1 MIRQRLENWHA
12 SDTSNGF
19 KPIRSSIDANNFD
32 KFKSKTWFQWF
43 YHWFSIALEFE
54 SSGIRISQSLDSKLP
69 WFLWITT
76 VIVTVKLISYNSY
89 LTELH
94 DIGLRIGV
102 GSFKWKWKISFLIQK
117 WQRSPRTH
125 IWNLFCKK
133 VLSTLLYTCT
143 NFVLVYKILYSEPN
157 IFLHPEPSKYW
168 VQKCTNWV
176 QNFVHDYKSALRTFI
191 IWVLKYFSLFIFKM
205 SHSEK
210 NSAKSSNCTIWK
222 RNRENVKKTQIN
234 EKSEGLKDNLT
245 DNLMDCA
252 LINSFFIPKLRNSRR
267 SMGFGKWKWRIR
279 WQHNFFKQIF
289 WHRAW

>member
-54 SSGIRISQSLDSKLP
+54 SYGIRISQSLDSKLP

-133 VLSTLLYTCT
+133 VLSTLFVLRTCT
-143 NFVLVYKILYSEPN
+143 
-157 IFLHPEPSKYW
+157 FLAGTRTKMYTWCGFQNPKVPEPKRVHFKFVHFKVYTS
-168 VQKCTNWV
+168 V
-176 QNFVHDYKSALRTFI
+176 QNPWNLSGQNPKWNEYKNYLSYL
-191 IWVLKYFSLFIFKM
+191 
-205 SHSEK
+205 
-210 NSAKSSNCTIWK
+210 
-222 RNRENVKKTQIN
+222 
-234 EKSEGLKDNLT
+234 
-245 DNLMDCA
+245 
-252 LINSFFIPKLRNSRR
+252 
-267 SMGFGKWKWRIR
+267 
-279 WQHNFFKQIF
+279 
-289 WHRAW
+289 